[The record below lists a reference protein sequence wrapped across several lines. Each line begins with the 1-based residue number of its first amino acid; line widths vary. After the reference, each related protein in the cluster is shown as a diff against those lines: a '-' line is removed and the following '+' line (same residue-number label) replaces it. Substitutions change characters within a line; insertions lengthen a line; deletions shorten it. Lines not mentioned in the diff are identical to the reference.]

1 MALTIEQ
8 RDGETDITGVV
19 LIVYETVAVPEREG
33 ETVTEV
39 EGQLELLA
47 EAETTGR
54 GVPKFVILTEGV
66 RDKETALL
74 REGSALCVAEGVPDV
89 DCVLPPESVATLES
103 VALGE
108 EQLLSVMEADA
119 VAQELGTVE
128 PVPKIELEVEYDA
141 VIEARKEAVAR
152 EDTV

>member
-74 REGSALCVAEGVPDV
+74 REGSALCVAEGVGKGVMLAGP
-89 DCVLPPESVATLES
+89 LP
-103 VALGE
+103 
-108 EQLLSVMEADA
+108 EQVTDA
-119 VAQELGTVE
+119 VSVGDEEPVAVAVGGALVE
-128 PVPKIELEVEYDA
+128 PVPVPTPLMVQLGLFKSNVEA
-141 VIEARKEAVAR
+141 
-152 EDTV
+152 